1 MRYLPVM
8 LDLAGRRILVVGGGR
23 VATRKVARLLD
34 SGASVRVVSPEVS
47 PELEAIAARTDR
59 LELSL
64 RPFDP
69 SDLDGIQLV
78 FTATGVESV
87 EQIVHD
93 EGDRRGVW
101 VNAADDPER
110 CSFLMP
116 ATLERGSLQVAV
128 STGGESPVLAGR
140 VRDEIDAALG
150 PEYADAV
157 AILGRLRRE
166 LPPGEERSRAFSD
179 LVDGGLLEALRQGD
193 DARVERMTSAAK
205 RSVHGASQGGEG

>member
-8 LDLAGRRILVVGGGR
+8 LDLAGRRVLVVGGGR

-34 SGASVRVVSPEVS
+34 AGAWVRVVALEAS
-47 PELEAIAARTDR
+47 PELRAIGARATT
-59 LELSL
+59 LEILL
-64 RPFDP
+64 RAFDS
-69 SDLDGIQLV
+69 SDLDDVQVV
-78 FTATGVESV
+78 FTATGDGAVEAA
-87 EQIVHD
+87 VHEAAD
-93 EGDRRGVW
+93 QRGVW

-116 ATLERGSLQVAV
+116 ATLERGALQVAV

-157 AILGRLRRE
+157 AILGGLRRE
-166 LPPGEERSRAFSD
+166 LPAGQRRSQAFSE

-193 DARVERMTSAAK
+193 EKRVERMTEAA
-205 RSVHGASQGGEG
+205 RRGAQAGGGKG